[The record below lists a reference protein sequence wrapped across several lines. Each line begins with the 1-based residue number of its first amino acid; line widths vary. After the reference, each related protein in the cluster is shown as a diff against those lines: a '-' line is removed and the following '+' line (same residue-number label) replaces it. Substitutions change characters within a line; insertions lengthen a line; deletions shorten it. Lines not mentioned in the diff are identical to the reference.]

1 MIRLR
6 VSRPD
11 LLVLRRLEVVNFLLP
26 VTSYGAQLLPT
37 IGTRVGSLPTSP
49 NSIVAGPSISYPG
62 AVTVTRTDRTN
73 TELERSLHDVLVDMG
88 PVIVALSGGVDSA
101 LLAVAAHRADAHR
114 SSEVS
119 SRLLAVTASSASLA
133 TGELDHCRSL
143 ADRYGFDWKSVQT
156 DEMTDPRYVANEQ
169 DRCFWCKSA
178 LMDQLEPL
186 AEGRIVTLGVNLDDL
201 GDHRPGQQAAAERG
215 ARFPLVEA
223 GFDKDAIR
231 RLAHRW
237 DLPVWDRPAMPCLS
251 SRIPYGTAVTVPL
264 LSRIDRAEA
273 ALRELGFT
281 DVRVRHYDDTARIE
295 LPADQLADAGARAA
309 TIVDRLE
316 PIGYRYITLDLAGL
330 RSGNLNH
337 SVEPAHHGR

>member
-11 LLVLRRLEVVNFLLP
+11 LLVLRRLEVANFLLP
-26 VTSYGAQLLPT
+26 VPRTGP
-37 IGTRVGSLPTSP
+37 
-49 NSIVAGPSISYPG
+49 IVANNRDPCRIRLQVSREYPG
-62 AVTVTRTDRTN
+62 AVTSTTETD
-73 TELERSLHDVLVDMG
+73 LEHSLLEILMEMG

-101 LLAVAAHRADAHR
+101 LLAVAAHRADGHR
-114 SSEVS
+114 TEGDRTS
-119 SRLLAVTASSASLA
+119 LAVTASSASLA

-143 ADRYGFDWKSVQT
+143 ADRFGFEWTAVHTEELS
-156 DEMTDPRYVANEQ
+156 DPRYVANDH

-178 LMDQLEPL
+178 LMDQLEPV
-186 AEGRIVTLGVNLDDL
+186 ADGRIVTLGVNLDDL
-201 GDHRPGQQAAAERG
+201 DDHRPGQQAAAGRG

-223 GFDKDAIR
+223 GLDKAAIR
-231 RLAHRW
+231 RLARYW

-273 ALRELGFT
+273 ALRELGFA

-295 LPADQLADAGARAA
+295 LPADRLAEAAASAA
-309 TIVDRLE
+309 TIVDRLA

-330 RSGNLNH
+330 RSGNLNR
-337 SVEPAHHGR
+337 GR